1 MEKIPRHVDIDYSKY
16 APDIPEDQ
24 REAYYGLPKHVQFC
38 KECVMSNQKPNSCY
52 EFEHTIKSIKK
63 TMVIQEDGVC
73 DACHAC
79 HNKAN
84 GHIDWALREKELREL
99 CDQYRKNDGSYDCLV
114 PGSGGKDSFYAAHL
128 LKYKYGMH
136 PLTVTWAPH
145 IYTPW
150 GWDNMQ
156 AWIHAGFDNYLCTPN
171 GMTHRLLTRL
181 ATENLFHPFQ
191 PFILGQKQLAPK
203 MAAKFGIPLV
213 FYGENEA
220 EFGNPI
226 ADNNSALRD
235 EHFFAVND
243 YDHIYLGGVSLRQ
256 LEEDYK
262 VDKADLAIY
271 LPSETS
277 NLEKNHIQVRYLG
290 YYEKWHPQGAYYYS
304 VEHGGF
310 RPAPERT
317 QGTYSKYNSI
327 DDKIDDFFYYT
338 TYIKYGIG
346 RTTYDAAQEI
356 RNEEITLDE
365 GKALCKK
372 FDGEYPDRFEK
383 EIFKYLSLDRQ
394 HFPWA
399 SQLFEQPKMDRDYF
413 MDLADR
419 FRSPHIWKWE
429 DNMWKLRYTPY
440 EGDSEVLWGDPNS
453 FAKAYYE
460 QGIDE
465 LLYIDIVASLYNR
478 NNLSDI
484 VRKTVDDVYI
494 PVCVGGGLRSVED
507 VRHIL
512 SMGADKVAINTAAI
526 KRPALITEVAEA
538 FGSQCMVLSI
548 QAKRSRTWPGKWEAY
563 YDNGRAHSGYDVVEW
578 AKRGVALGAGEILLT
593 SVDCEGLQQGMDLE
607 LIKAVT
613 SAVNVPVICGGGVG
627 CGDDIVDAAQA
638 GADAVA
644 CAAVLHYKKETVQE
658 LKDDIRA
665 GGVEVR
671 RV

>member
-1 MEKIPRHVDIDYSKY
+1 MEKLPRHVDIDYSKY

-24 REAYYGLPKHVQFC
+24 LEAYYGLPRHVQFC

-79 HNKAN
+79 HNKAD

-99 CDQYRKNDGSYDCLV
+99 CDEYRKNDGSYDCLV

-145 IYTPW
+145 MYTPW

-271 LPSETS
+271 LPSETWAITKNGTRRARTTTALS
-277 NLEKNHIQVRYLG
+277 TAASALRRSAHRAPTPSTIRLTIKSTISSTTPPTSSTASAAPPTMLRRRSETRRSRWTRQRRSAKNLTANTPTASRRRFSSIFRSTAKISRR
-290 YYEKWHPQGAYYYS
+290 HPAALSSPRWIANTLCTLPTVSARRICGS
-304 VEHGGF
+304 
-310 RPAPERT
+310 
-317 QGTYSKYNSI
+317 
-327 DDKIDDFFYYT
+327 
-338 TYIKYGIG
+338 G
-346 RTTYDAAQEI
+346 RTVSGSCATPPTRATARFCGATPKARTTKCNGSVRGFAA
-356 RNEEITLDE
+356 
-365 GKALCKK
+365 
-372 FDGEYPDRFEK
+372 
-383 EIFKYLSLDRQ
+383 
-394 HFPWA
+394 
-399 SQLFEQPKMDRDYF
+399 
-413 MDLADR
+413 
-419 FRSPHIWKWE
+419 
-429 DNMWKLRYTPY
+429 
-440 EGDSEVLWGDPNS
+440 
-453 FAKAYYE
+453 
-460 QGIDE
+460 
-465 LLYIDIVASLYNR
+465 
-478 NNLSDI
+478 
-484 VRKTVDDVYI
+484 
-494 PVCVGGGLRSVED
+494 
-507 VRHIL
+507 
-512 SMGADKVAINTAAI
+512 
-526 KRPALITEVAEA
+526 
-538 FGSQCMVLSI
+538 
-548 QAKRSRTWPGKWEAY
+548 
-563 YDNGRAHSGYDVVEW
+563 
-578 AKRGVALGAGEILLT
+578 
-593 SVDCEGLQQGMDLE
+593 
-607 LIKAVT
+607 
-613 SAVNVPVICGGGVG
+613 
-627 CGDDIVDAAQA
+627 
-638 GADAVA
+638 
-644 CAAVLHYKKETVQE
+644 
-658 LKDDIRA
+658 
-665 GGVEVR
+665 
-671 RV
+671 